1 MKPVAS
7 VKYISLVTTG
17 CKMMWSHGALV
28 DEEEKGCV
36 QTSSTWNMSSVSWRH
51 QQQHWKIRMSR
62 AKAHWNGIWYFQEKL
77 SLMCFSDL
85 REEFMRNVSF
95 LHPPGFLFRHHCAPS
110 YFHAKLCSMTHK
122 RRMRSFARRSFCFF
136 WIPQHIFHFHPFFFL
151 SVFIVAQFHHW
162 YGVRW
167 AEKGVR
173 HQREDNKRTA
183 NVERLW
189 SDRKERK
196 LELIIKKK
204 SLELQ
209 THKYTAWNAGGRE
222 ENLFGSR
229 WWFSLSIWQEFN

>member
-17 CKMMWSHGALV
+17 CKMMWSHGALM
-28 DEEEKGCV
+28 DGEEKGCV

-85 REEFMRNVSF
+85 REEFMRNISF
-95 LHPPGFLFRHHCAPS
+95 LHPPGFLFWHHCAPS

-136 WIPQHIFHFHPFFFL
+136 WIPQHIFHFHPFFFFPCSSSRSFITDMGCVGRRRACGI
-151 SVFIVAQFHHW
+151 SVRITNELRTWRGCEAT
-162 YGVRW
+162 
-167 AEKGVR
+167 EK
-173 HQREDNKRTA
+173 K
-183 NVERLW
+183 
-189 SDRKERK
+189 
-196 LELIIKKK
+196 
-204 SLELQ
+204 
-209 THKYTAWNAGGRE
+209 
-222 ENLFGSR
+222 ENLNWS
-229 WWFSLSIWQEFN
+229 